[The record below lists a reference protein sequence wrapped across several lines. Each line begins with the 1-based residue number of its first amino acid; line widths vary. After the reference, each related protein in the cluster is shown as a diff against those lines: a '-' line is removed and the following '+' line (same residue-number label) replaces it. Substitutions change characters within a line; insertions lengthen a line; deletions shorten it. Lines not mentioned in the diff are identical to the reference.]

1 MVYYRCS
8 IIKEIIKA
16 TDRRT
21 SSQEND
27 VFILVTP
34 DHDSNDV
41 DEDTGYGA
49 IKEVDGVVLPSKKV
63 LGRSKEHLQ
72 IQIDDAQRFWED
84 DGNAGDVPI
93 SQLYRYLVRMNMSI
107 YSPGWIVSTDK
118 ARELIKNSG
127 GL

>member
-1 MVYYRCS
+1 MM
-8 IIKEIIKA
+8 
-16 TDRRT
+16 TTNRRAL
-21 SSQEND
+21 SQESD

-34 DHDSNDV
+34 DHDSNEV

-49 IKEVDGVVLPSKKV
+49 IKDVQGVVLPSRKILGEAKK
-63 LGRSKEHLQ
+63 HLQ
-72 IQIDDAQRFWED
+72 MQLDDAQRFWED
-84 DGNAGDVPI
+84 DGNSGDVPI

-118 ARELIKNSG
+118 ARELIKKSG

>member
-1 MVYYRCS
+1 MVYYSCS
-8 IIKEIIKA
+8 IIKEIIMTTNKRA
-16 TDRRT
+16 L
-21 SSQEND
+21 SQESD

-34 DHDSNDV
+34 DHDSNEV

-49 IKEVDGVVLPSKKV
+49 IKEVNGVVLPSRKILGEAKK
-63 LGRSKEHLQ
+63 HLQ
-72 IQIDDAQRFWED
+72 MQLDDAQRFWED
-84 DGNAGDVPI
+84 DGNSGDVPI

-118 ARELIKNSG
+118 ARELIKKSG